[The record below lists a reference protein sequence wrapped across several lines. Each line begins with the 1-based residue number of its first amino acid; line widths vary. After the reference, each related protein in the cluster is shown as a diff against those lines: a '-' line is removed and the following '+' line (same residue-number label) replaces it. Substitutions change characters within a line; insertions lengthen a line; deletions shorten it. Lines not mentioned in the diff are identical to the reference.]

1 MCVCENYQGLF
12 YKIIHTYHCFI
23 LFQSLLSPN
32 QLKTVNITLS
42 KCLKKIFYVGCW
54 IFGVSSHLSISI
66 SLQHY
71 DDDND
76 TIHVQVV
83 IERPSLRPG
92 QGAATKETDEDVV
105 LLYIAQLA
113 ALAVLL
119 TAMWGHVSLVS
130 RLIPILICPLSS
142 DYSSSSASGEAWSS
156 SSARS
161 HGCSV

>member
-1 MCVCENYQGLF
+1 MWILR
-12 YKIIHTYHCFI
+12 IHLYD
-23 LFQSLLSPN
+23 
-32 QLKTVNITLS
+32 
-42 KCLKKIFYVGCW
+42 
-54 IFGVSSHLSISI
+54 
-66 SLQHY
+66 

-119 TAMWGHVSLVS
+119 TAMWVLVTSRYFLFSSVLCPQITGPHQHQARPGQAQARGHTAAQFD
-130 RLIPILICPLSS
+130 I
-142 DYSSSSASGEAWSS
+142 
-156 SSARS
+156 RS
-161 HGCSV
+161 VTSII